1 MVRGIILGGLAFV
14 AVFAAERQFES
25 MKKDID
31 RYNSMRAMSG
41 DVSLFKQALN
51 SGLELLSSFGSS
63 RRSDGLPCLDATG
76 RNAVC
81 PHLKHVSSTSFR
93 RRRSRSM

>member
-14 AVFAAERQFES
+14 AVFAAERQYGLVA
-25 MKKDID
+25 KDIE
-31 RYNSMRAMSG
+31 RYNAMRAMSG

-63 RRSDGLPCLDATG
+63 RRGEALDFIAAMQQDVM
-76 RNAVC
+76 RYARI
-81 PHLKHVSSTSFR
+81 SS
-93 RRRSRSM
+93 M